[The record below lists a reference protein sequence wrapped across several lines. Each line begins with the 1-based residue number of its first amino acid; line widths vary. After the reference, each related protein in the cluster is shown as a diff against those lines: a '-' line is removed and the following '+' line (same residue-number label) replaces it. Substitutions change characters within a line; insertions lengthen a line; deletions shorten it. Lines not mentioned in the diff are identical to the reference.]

1 MILVIDYNLKELK
14 IWSFKEDGEKSPDS
28 FLIKDVEEIRDN
40 ESLKRC
46 IRGIAGKDQI
56 KAFAFRVLSGGDY
69 FLKPAIVNSAFLG
82 KFEKLIDFLPFYI
95 PSMLEIIKRFRDTFK
110 NTPII
115 NFFETSFFSNLP
127 DEEKYYAL
135 PFEYY
140 KNSRI
145 KKFGFHGIFHEANS
159 RIVPLEDKVISIVF
173 DKQTTVCAIHNRRPL
188 SISLGYTPL
197 EGIMS
202 RRACGDLD
210 PGIVFNL
217 MNIHKFS
224 IYEIDEMLKNNS
236 GFLGLTGYDLELG
249 DMLKLYGKDPQVDLA
264 FDVYK
269 AQILKHIG
277 EGISVMGGL
286 DSVVISGD
294 NAAIFTPVIYSIL
307 KSISFLGI
315 NIERLPW
322 SGDKELIRITSEES
336 KVRAYINRMSLS
348 KVIFCE
354 TANLLRKSPSK
365 HPDL

>member
-1 MILVIDYNLKELK
+1 MILVIDYNLRELK
-14 IWSFKEDGEKSPDS
+14 IWSFKKNCEESPD
-28 FLIKDVEEIRDN
+28 FLLVKDVEEIRDN
-40 ESLKRC
+40 GSFKRC

-56 KAFAFRVLSGGDY
+56 EAFAFRVLSGGDY
-69 FLKPAIVNSAFLG
+69 FLKPAFVNSVFWG
-82 KFEKLIDFLPFYI
+82 KFEKLTDLLPFYI
-95 PSMLEIIKRFRDTFK
+95 PSMLEIIKRFRDTFQ
-110 NTPII
+110 NVPIV

-145 KKFGFHGIFHEANS
+145 KKFGFHGIFHEANAA
-159 RIVPLEDKVISIVF
+159 IVPSGDRTISMVF
-173 DKQTTVCAIHNRRPL
+173 DKQTTVCAIHNKRPL

-210 PGIVFNL
+210 PGIVFYL
-217 MNIHKFS
+217 TNIHKFS
-224 IYEIDEMLKNNS
+224 IYEIDEMLKDNS

-249 DMLKLYGKDPQVDLA
+249 DMLKLYGKDPKVDLA

-269 AQILKHIG
+269 AQILKYIG

-286 DSVVISGD
+286 DSLVISGD
-294 NAAIFTPVIYSIL
+294 NAVILTPVIYNIL

-315 NIERLPW
+315 NVERLPW
-322 SGDKELIRITSEES
+322 SGDKELISATSEES
-336 KVRAYINRMSLS
+336 RVRVCINKMSLS
-348 KVIFCE
+348 RLIFCE
-354 TANLLRKSPSK
+354 TAKLLR
-365 HPDL
+365 